1 MAGEDD
7 DGDAVSSTPGGF
19 RLRWDVFLSFRGE
32 DTRATIT
39 KSLYEALKSRG
50 VRVFLDDDGLDRGD
64 DIAPSLLEAIDDS
77 AAAIVVLSR
86 RYADSRWC
94 LEELAKI
101 CESSRRCLIL
111 PVFYQVD
118 PSDVRRQRGPFSEHF
133 SAHELQYGNAVVSRW
148 RSAMAKVGG
157 KAGYVCN
164 SSSKE
169 AEVVQGLVKKVLNEI
184 RKTPVGLASYTVGLD
199 SRVEDVMRLLDVRSN
214 GVRVVGIHG
223 MGGVGKTTLA
233 KALFNRL
240 VAYFDHRGLISNVR
254 ETSAGHEG
262 LVSLQNRLIGSLS
275 TAKMPVNELNAGISA
290 IKATVYEK
298 RVLIV
303 LDDVDNVEQLSAL
316 VGNRD
321 WFYEG
326 SRIIVTTRDRSVL
339 PDHLVNKL
347 YEVRELDSSQALELF
362 SYHALRKEKPP
373 DDFLALSE
381 QIVSLAGGLPLA
393 LEVFGSYLFDR
404 RRIEEWRDGLQ
415 KLKHIRPGNLQD
427 VLKISYDALD
437 EQEKCIFLDFAC
449 LFVKMNMKREDAIDI
464 LKGCGFDGEIA
475 IADLT
480 AKSLMKVYES
490 GMLWMHDQVRDL
502 GRQIVR
508 HESVVDP
515 GMRSR
520 LWDRDEILNVFKD
533 DKGTRCIQ
541 GIVLD
546 FESSIRRVWDP
557 SGERVSRDNFR
568 KSPSF
573 CSAVTY
579 LKERRKA
586 YLQNQAEKKRKV
598 VICSKPL
605 GAMVNLRLL
614 QINFVNLEG
623 KFKFLPAEL
632 KWLQWKGCP
641 MKFLPSDFSP
651 RRLAVLD
658 LSNSKLVSLWRG
670 RNKVPEQLMFLILHE
685 CSYLTAIPDLS
696 GNCALEKIVL
706 ELCVNLNKLHDSVGN
721 LNTLVHLNLRGCS
734 NLIELP
740 SDVSGLRKLENLILT
755 GCSKLKKL
763 PSNMDSMVSLKELL
777 LDETVIESLPE
788 SIFKLTKLE
797 RLSLNR
803 CKFLKGLPELI
814 GKLCSLK
821 EISLNDSALERLPD
835 SFGSLANLER
845 LSLLWCNS
853 LTTIPDSIGHLNSL
867 VEFLTYGSPIKEL
880 PASIGSL
887 SNLRELS
894 VGRGKFMRV
903 LPDSVAGLNSLAVL
917 QIDETLITNLP
928 NEIGALRTLE
938 KLEMRKCGFLR
949 SLPQSIGS
957 MRGLTAIVITD
968 ATITELPESVGMLEN
983 LTVLRLNGCKQ
994 LRKLPASIG
1003 QLMSLHRLQIANTAV
1018 TELPESFGML
1028 SSLMV
1033 LNMRKKHQNR
1043 EHTEEINFILPSSF
1057 SNLSL
1062 LYDLD
1067 AHACNISGK
1076 IFDDFE
1082 RLSSLETLNLSRNSF
1097 CSLPASLRGLSV
1109 LKKLLLSHCKKLK
1122 SLPPLPSSLDEVN
1135 IANCTSL
1142 ESISDISKLQNLV
1155 ELNLTSC
1162 DKVVDIPGLECLNSL
1177 VRLYASGCNACSSV
1191 VKKRLAKSYLR
1202 KIRNLS
1208 MPGSKIP
1215 DWFSQDVVT
1224 FSERKNCVL
1233 KSVIIGVVVSLNQQ
1247 IPDEIRE
1254 ELPAIVDILAKILV
1268 VDFPTFTSA
1277 LNLQGVPNTNED
1289 QFHLCRYPTC
1299 HRLVSQLKEGYKI
1312 HVTRRDPPLMK
1323 GVELK
1328 KWGIRLVYEDD
1339 DDYDGDEES
1348 LNESQQSLS
1357 EKLAKFFGS
1366 FEEGDCTCTPES
1378 SSSAHEEI
1386 VQETNT
1392 SERRL
1397 SLYDRG
1403 YFISCFVV
1411 LPLVFLS
1418 LSWLWRWLST

>member
-1 MAGEDD
+1 
-7 DGDAVSSTPGGF
+7 
-19 RLRWDVFLSFRGE
+19 
-32 DTRATIT
+32 
-39 KSLYEALKSRG
+39 
-50 VRVFLDDDGLDRGD
+50 
-64 DIAPSLLEAIDDS
+64 
-77 AAAIVVLSR
+77 
-86 RYADSRWC
+86 
-94 LEELAKI
+94 
-101 CESSRRCLIL
+101 
-111 PVFYQVD
+111 
-118 PSDVRRQRGPFSEHF
+118 
-133 SAHELQYGNAVVSRW
+133 
-148 RSAMAKVGG
+148 
-157 KAGYVCN
+157 
-164 SSSKE
+164 
-169 AEVVQGLVKKVLNEI
+169 
-184 RKTPVGLASYTVGLD
+184 
-199 SRVEDVMRLLDVRSN
+199 
-214 GVRVVGIHG
+214 
-223 MGGVGKTTLA
+223 
-233 KALFNRL
+233 
-240 VAYFDHRGLISNVR
+240 
-254 ETSAGHEG
+254 
-262 LVSLQNRLIGSLS
+262 
-275 TAKMPVNELNAGISA
+275 
-290 IKATVYEK
+290 
-298 RVLIV
+298 
-303 LDDVDNVEQLSAL
+303 
-316 VGNRD
+316 
-321 WFYEG
+321 
-326 SRIIVTTRDRSVL
+326 
-339 PDHLVNKL
+339 
-347 YEVRELDSSQALELF
+347 
-362 SYHALRKEKPP
+362 
-373 DDFLALSE
+373 
-381 QIVSLAGGLPLA
+381 
-393 LEVFGSYLFDR
+393 
-404 RRIEEWRDGLQ
+404 
-415 KLKHIRPGNLQD
+415 
-427 VLKISYDALD
+427 
-437 EQEKCIFLDFAC
+437 
-449 LFVKMNMKREDAIDI
+449 MNMKREDAIDI

-557 SGERVSRDNFR
+557 SG
-568 KSPSF
+568 
-573 CSAVTY
+573 
-579 LKERRKA
+579 
-586 YLQNQAEKKRKV
+586 
-598 VICSKPL
+598 
-605 GAMVNLRLL
+605 
-614 QINFVNLEG
+614 

-670 RNKVPEQLMFLILHE
+670 RNKVPEQLMFLILRE

-696 GNCALEKIVL
+696 GNRALEKIVL

-763 PSNMDSMVSLKELL
+763 PSNMDSMISLKELL

-867 VEFLTYGSPIKEL
+867 VEFLTYASPIKEL

-894 VGRGKFMRV
+894 VGRGDFMRV

-928 NEIGALRTLE
+928 HEIGALKTLE

-968 ATITELPESVGMLEN
+968 ASITELPESVGMLEN

-1033 LNMRKKHQNR
+1033 LKMRKKHQKR

-1076 IFDDFE
+1076 IVDDFE

-1142 ESISDISKLQNLV
+1142 ESISDISNLQNLV

-1233 KSVIIGVVVSLNQQ
+1233 KSVIIGVVVSLNQL

-1277 LNLQGVPNTNED
+1277 LNLRGVPNTNED

-1299 HRLVSQLKEGYKI
+1299 HPLVSQLKEGYKI

-1339 DDYDGDEES
+1339 DDYEGDEES

>member
-7 DGDAVSSTPGGF
+7 DGDAVSSTTGGF

-32 DTRATIT
+32 DTRTTIT

-77 AAAIVVLSR
+77 AAAIVILSR

-133 SAHELQYGNAVVSRW
+133 SAHELQYGNADVSRW

-169 AEVVQGLVKKVLNEI
+169 AEVVQGL
-184 RKTPVGLASYTVGLD
+184 
-199 SRVEDVMRLLDVRSN
+199 
-214 GVRVVGIHG
+214 
-223 MGGVGKTTLA
+223 
-233 KALFNRL
+233 
-240 VAYFDHRGLISNVR
+240 
-254 ETSAGHEG
+254 
-262 LVSLQNRLIGSLS
+262 
-275 TAKMPVNELNAGISA
+275 
-290 IKATVYEK
+290 
-298 RVLIV
+298 
-303 LDDVDNVEQLSAL
+303 
-316 VGNRD
+316 
-321 WFYEG
+321 
-326 SRIIVTTRDRSVL
+326 
-339 PDHLVNKL
+339 
-347 YEVRELDSSQALELF
+347 
-362 SYHALRKEKPP
+362 
-373 DDFLALSE
+373 
-381 QIVSLAGGLPLA
+381 
-393 LEVFGSYLFDR
+393 
-404 RRIEEWRDGLQ
+404 
-415 KLKHIRPGNLQD
+415 
-427 VLKISYDALD
+427 
-437 EQEKCIFLDFAC
+437 
-449 LFVKMNMKREDAIDI
+449 
-464 LKGCGFDGEIA
+464 
-475 IADLT
+475 
-480 AKSLMKVYES
+480 
-490 GMLWMHDQVRDL
+490 
-502 GRQIVR
+502 
-508 HESVVDP
+508 
-515 GMRSR
+515 
-520 LWDRDEILNVFKD
+520 
-533 DKGTRCIQ
+533 GTRYIK

-546 FESSIRRVWDP
+546 FESSIRKVWDP
-557 SGERVSRDNFR
+557 SGERVSWDNFR

-573 CSAVTY
+573 SSAITY
-579 LKERRKA
+579 LKERHKA
-586 YLQNQAEKKRKV
+586 YLQNKAKKKREV

-641 MKFLPSDFSP
+641 RKFLPSDFSP
-651 RRLAVLD
+651 RQLAVLD
-658 LSNSKLVSLWRG
+658 LSNSKLVSLWSG

-696 GNCALEKIVL
+696 GNRALEKIVL
-706 ELCVNLNKLHDSVGN
+706 ELCVNLKKLHDSVGN

-763 PSNMDSMVSLKELL
+763 PNNMDSMVSLKDLL
-777 LDETVIESLPE
+777 LDETVIDSLPE

-797 RLSLNR
+797 KLSLNR

-821 EISLNDSALERLPD
+821 EISLNGSALEKLPD

-867 VEFLTYGSPIKEL
+867 VEFLTYASPIKEL

-894 VGRGKFMRV
+894 VGRGEFMRV
-903 LPDSVAGLNSLAVL
+903 LPDSVGGLNSLVVL

-928 NEIGALRTLE
+928 HEIGALKTLE

-968 ATITELPESVGMLEN
+968 ASITELPESVGMLEN

-1033 LNMRKKHQNR
+1033 LNMRKKHQKR

-1057 SNLSL
+1057 SNLSS

-1067 AHACNISGK
+1067 AYACNISGK
-1076 IFDDFE
+1076 IVDDFE
-1082 RLSSLETLNLSRNSF
+1082 RLSSLKTLNLSRNSF
-1097 CSLPASLRGLSV
+1097 CSLPARLTGLSV

-1142 ESISDISKLQNLV
+1142 ESISDISNLQNLV

-1162 DKVVDIPGLECLNSL
+1162 GKVVDIPGLECLNSL

-1215 DWFSQDVVT
+1215 DWFSQGLIT

-1247 IPDEIRE
+1247 IPDEMRE
-1254 ELPAIVDILAKILV
+1254 ELPAIVDIQAKILV

-1289 QFHLCRYPTC
+1289 QFHLCRYPTG
-1299 HRLVSQLKEGYKI
+1299 HPLVSQLKEGYKI
-1312 HVTRRDPPLMK
+1312 HVTRRDPPLMT

-1328 KWGIRLVYEDD
+1328 KWGIRFVYEGDD
-1339 DDYDGDEES
+1339 EYEGDEES

-1357 EKLAKFFGS
+1357 EKLAKFFDS
-1366 FEEGDCTCTPES
+1366 FEEGD
-1378 SSSAHEEI
+1378 
-1386 VQETNT
+1386 
-1392 SERRL
+1392 
-1397 SLYDRG
+1397 
-1403 YFISCFVV
+1403 
-1411 LPLVFLS
+1411 
-1418 LSWLWRWLST
+1418 

>member
-7 DGDAVSSTPGGF
+7 DGDAVSSTAGGF

-32 DTRATIT
+32 DTRSTIT

-118 PSDVRRQRGPFSEHF
+118 PSDVRRQGGPFSEHF

-169 AEVVQGLVKKVLNEI
+169 AEVVQGLVKKVLNVL

-214 GVRVVGIHG
+214 GVQVLGIHG

-240 VAYFDHRGLISNVR
+240 VADFAYRGFISNVT
-254 ETSAGHEG
+254 ETSAGHE
-262 LVSLQNRLIGSLS
+262 NRLIGSLS
-275 TAKMPVNELNAGISA
+275 TLKMPVNELNAGISA
-290 IKATVYEK
+290 MKGTVYEK

-326 SRIIVTTRDRSVL
+326 SRIIVTTRDRSAL

-373 DDFLALSE
+373 GDFLALSE
-381 QIVSLAGGLPLA
+381 QIVTLTGGLPLA
-393 LEVFGSYLFDR
+393 LEVFGSYLLYR
-404 RRIEEWRDGLQ
+404 RRIEEWRDSLQ

-480 AKSLMKVYES
+480 TKSLLKVYED
-490 GMLWMHDQVRDL
+490 GMLWMHDQVIDM

-546 FESSIRRVWDP
+546 FESSIRMVRDP
-557 SGERVSRDNFR
+557 SGDRVSWDNFR

-573 CSAVTY
+573 SSAVTY
-579 LKERRKA
+579 LKERHRA
-586 YLQNQAEKKRKV
+586 YLQNQAEKKREV

-641 MKFLPSDFSP
+641 LKFLPSDFCP

-658 LSNSKLVSLWRG
+658 LSKSKLVSLWRG
-670 RNKVPEQLMFLILHE
+670 CNKVPEQLMFLILHE

-696 GNCALEKIVL
+696 GNRALEKIVL

-821 EISLNDSALERLPD
+821 EISLNDSALEKLPD

-845 LSLLWCNS
+845 LSLLRCNS

-894 VGRGKFMRV
+894 VGRGEFMRE
-903 LPDSVAGLNSLAVL
+903 LPDSVGGLNSLVVL
-917 QIDETLITNLP
+917 QINETLITNLP
-928 NEIGALRTLE
+928 HEIGALRTLE

-957 MRGLTAIVITD
+957 MRGLTAMVITD

-983 LTVLRLNGCKQ
+983 LTVFHLNGCKQ

-1003 QLMSLHRLQIANTAV
+1003 QLKSLHRLHMVDTAV

-1033 LNMRKKHQNR
+1033 LKMGKTLQKR
-1043 EHTEEINFILPSSF
+1043 ERTEEINFILPTSF

-1062 LYDLD
+1062 LYELD
-1067 AHACNISGK
+1067 ARACNISGK
-1076 IFDDFE
+1076 VDDFE

-1142 ESISDISKLQNLV
+1142 ESISDISNLQNLV

-1215 DWFSQDVVT
+1215 DWFSQGVVT

-1254 ELPAIVDILAKILV
+1254 LPAIVDIQAKILV
-1268 VDFPTFTSA
+1268 GDFPTFTSA

-1289 QFHLCRYPTC
+1289 QFHLCRYQTGFP
-1299 HRLVSQLKEGYKI
+1299 LVSQLKEGYKI
-1312 HVTRRDPPLMK
+1312 HVSRRDPPLMK

-1328 KWGIRLVYEDD
+1328 KWGVRFVYEND
-1339 DDYDGDEES
+1339 DDYEGDEES

-1357 EKLAKFFGS
+1357 QKLAKFLGS
-1366 FEEGDCTCTPES
+1366 FEEGDCTCIPES

-1386 VQETNT
+1386 VQETKT

-1411 LPLVFLS
+1411 FPLVFLS

>member
-7 DGDAVSSTPGGF
+7 DGNAVSSTTGGF

-32 DTRATIT
+32 DTRSTIT
-39 KSLYEALKSRG
+39 KSLYEALKSCG
-50 VRVFLDDDGLDRGD
+50 FRVFLDDDGLDRGD

-101 CESSRRCLIL
+101 CESRRRCLIL

-133 SAHELQYGNAVVSRW
+133 SGHELQYGNAVVSRW

-184 RKTPVGLASYTVGLD
+184 RKTPVGLGSYTVGLD
-199 SRVEDVMRLLDVRSN
+199 SRVEDAMRLLDVRSN
-214 GVRVVGIHG
+214 GVRVLGIHG

-240 VAYFDHRGLISNVR
+240 VAYFEHRGFISNVR

-275 TAKMPVNELNAGISA
+275 TV
-290 IKATVYEK
+290 K
-298 RVLIV
+298 RILIV

-339 PDHLVNKL
+339 PGHLVNKL

-373 DDFLALSE
+373 DDFLALSD
-381 QIVSLAGGLPLA
+381 QIVSLTGGLPLA
-393 LEVFGSYLFDR
+393 LEVFGSYLLYR

-546 FESSIRRVWDP
+546 FESSIRIVRDP
-557 SGERVSRDNFR
+557 SGERVSWDNFR
-568 KSPSF
+568 NSPSF
-573 CSAVTY
+573 CSAITY
-579 LKERRKA
+579 LKERHKA
-586 YLQNQAEKKRKV
+586 YLQNQAEKKREV

-605 GAMVNLRLL
+605 GAMVNLRLI

-641 MKFLPSDFSP
+641 LKFLPSDFSP

-658 LSNSKLVSLWRG
+658 LSKSKLVSLWSG
-670 RNKVPEQLMFLILHE
+670 HNKVPEQLMFLILHE
-685 CSYLTAIPDLS
+685 CSCLTAIPDLS
-696 GNCALEKIVL
+696 GNRALEKIVL

-721 LNTLVHLNLRGCS
+721 LNTLIHLNLRGCS

-797 RLSLNR
+797 KLSLNR

-821 EISLNDSALERLPD
+821 EISLNDSALEKLPD

-887 SNLRELS
+887 SSLRELS
-894 VGRGKFMRV
+894 MGCGEFIRE
-903 LPDSVAGLNSLAVL
+903 LPDSVGGLTSLVVL
-917 QIDETLITNLP
+917 QINETSITILP
-928 NEIGALRTLE
+928 NEIGALKTLE

-949 SLPQSIGS
+949 SLPQAIGN

-983 LTVLRLNGCKQ
+983 LTVLHLNGCKQ
-994 LRKLPASIG
+994 LRELPASIG
-1003 QLMSLHRLQIANTAV
+1003 QLKSLHRLQMANTAV

-1033 LNMRKKHQNR
+1033 LKMGKTLQKR

-1076 IFDDFE
+1076 IVDDLE

-1155 ELNLTSC
+1155 ELNLASC

-1215 DWFSQDVVT
+1215 DWFSQGVVT

-1247 IPDEIRE
+1247 IPDEMRE
-1254 ELPAIVDILAKILV
+1254 ELPAIVDIQAKIHV
-1268 VDFPTFTSA
+1268 VDFPTFSSA

-1289 QFHLCRYPTC
+1289 QFHLCRYPTG
-1299 HRLVSQLKEGYKI
+1299 HPLVSQLKEGYKI

-1328 KWGIRLVYEDD
+1328 KWGIRFVYEDD
-1339 DDYDGDEES
+1339 DDYEGDEES

>member
-1 MAGEDD
+1 
-7 DGDAVSSTPGGF
+7 
-19 RLRWDVFLSFRGE
+19 
-32 DTRATIT
+32 
-39 KSLYEALKSRG
+39 
-50 VRVFLDDDGLDRGD
+50 
-64 DIAPSLLEAIDDS
+64 
-77 AAAIVVLSR
+77 
-86 RYADSRWC
+86 
-94 LEELAKI
+94 
-101 CESSRRCLIL
+101 
-111 PVFYQVD
+111 
-118 PSDVRRQRGPFSEHF
+118 
-133 SAHELQYGNAVVSRW
+133 
-148 RSAMAKVGG
+148 
-157 KAGYVCN
+157 
-164 SSSKE
+164 
-169 AEVVQGLVKKVLNEI
+169 
-184 RKTPVGLASYTVGLD
+184 
-199 SRVEDVMRLLDVRSN
+199 
-214 GVRVVGIHG
+214 
-223 MGGVGKTTLA
+223 
-233 KALFNRL
+233 
-240 VAYFDHRGLISNVR
+240 
-254 ETSAGHEG
+254 
-262 LVSLQNRLIGSLS
+262 
-275 TAKMPVNELNAGISA
+275 
-290 IKATVYEK
+290 
-298 RVLIV
+298 
-303 LDDVDNVEQLSAL
+303 
-316 VGNRD
+316 
-321 WFYEG
+321 
-326 SRIIVTTRDRSVL
+326 
-339 PDHLVNKL
+339 
-347 YEVRELDSSQALELF
+347 
-362 SYHALRKEKPP
+362 
-373 DDFLALSE
+373 
-381 QIVSLAGGLPLA
+381 
-393 LEVFGSYLFDR
+393 
-404 RRIEEWRDGLQ
+404 
-415 KLKHIRPGNLQD
+415 
-427 VLKISYDALD
+427 
-437 EQEKCIFLDFAC
+437 
-449 LFVKMNMKREDAIDI
+449 MNMKREDAIDI

-480 AKSLMKVYES
+480 AKSLMKVYED
-490 GMLWMHDQVRDL
+490 GMLWMHDQVRDM
-502 GRQIVR
+502 GRQIVV

-520 LWDRDEILNVFKD
+520 LWDSDEILNVFKD

-557 SGERVSRDNFR
+557 SG
-568 KSPSF
+568 
-573 CSAVTY
+573 
-579 LKERRKA
+579 
-586 YLQNQAEKKRKV
+586 
-598 VICSKPL
+598 
-605 GAMVNLRLL
+605 
-614 QINFVNLEG
+614 
-623 KFKFLPAEL
+623 KFKFLPPEL

-670 RNKVPEQLMFLILHE
+670 RNKVPEQLMFLILHK

-696 GNCALEKIVL
+696 GNRALEKIVL

-740 SDVSGLRKLENLILT
+740 SDVSGLRKLENLFLT

-821 EISLNDSALERLPD
+821 EISLNESALEKLPD

-845 LSLLWCNS
+845 LSLLWCES
-853 LTTIPDSIGHLNSL
+853 LTTIPDSIGNLNSL

-894 VGRGKFMRV
+894 VGRGEFMRV
-903 LPDSVAGLNSLAVL
+903 LPDSVGGLNSLVVL

-949 SLPQSIGS
+949 SLPQSIES

-983 LTVLRLNGCKQ
+983 LSVLRLNGCKQ

-1033 LNMRKKHQNR
+1033 LNMRKKHQKR

-1067 AHACNISGK
+1067 AYACNIAGK

-1122 SLPPLPSSLDEVN
+1122 SLPPLPSSLDKVN

-1142 ESISDISKLQNLV
+1142 ESISDISNLQNLV

-1299 HRLVSQLKEGYKI
+1299 HPLVSQLKEGYKI

-1339 DDYDGDEES
+1339 DDYEGDEES

-1366 FEEGDCTCTPES
+1366 FEEGDCSCTPES

-1403 YFISCFVV
+1403 YFISCLVV

>member
-1 MAGEDD
+1 
-7 DGDAVSSTPGGF
+7 
-19 RLRWDVFLSFRGE
+19 
-32 DTRATIT
+32 
-39 KSLYEALKSRG
+39 
-50 VRVFLDDDGLDRGD
+50 
-64 DIAPSLLEAIDDS
+64 
-77 AAAIVVLSR
+77 
-86 RYADSRWC
+86 
-94 LEELAKI
+94 
-101 CESSRRCLIL
+101 
-111 PVFYQVD
+111 
-118 PSDVRRQRGPFSEHF
+118 
-133 SAHELQYGNAVVSRW
+133 
-148 RSAMAKVGG
+148 
-157 KAGYVCN
+157 
-164 SSSKE
+164 KE

-184 RKTPVGLASYTVGLD
+184 RKTPVGLGSYTVGLD
-199 SRVEDVMRLLDVRSN
+199 SRVEDAMRLLDVRSN
-214 GVRVVGIHG
+214 GVRVLGIHG

-240 VAYFDHRGLISNVR
+240 VAYFEHRGFISN
-254 ETSAGHEG
+254 
-262 LVSLQNRLIGSLS
+262 
-275 TAKMPVNELNAGISA
+275 
-290 IKATVYEK
+290 
-298 RVLIV
+298 
-303 LDDVDNVEQLSAL
+303 
-316 VGNRD
+316 
-321 WFYEG
+321 
-326 SRIIVTTRDRSVL
+326 
-339 PDHLVNKL
+339 
-347 YEVRELDSSQALELF
+347 
-362 SYHALRKEKPP
+362 
-373 DDFLALSE
+373 
-381 QIVSLAGGLPLA
+381 
-393 LEVFGSYLFDR
+393 
-404 RRIEEWRDGLQ
+404 
-415 KLKHIRPGNLQD
+415 
-427 VLKISYDALD
+427 
-437 EQEKCIFLDFAC
+437 
-449 LFVKMNMKREDAIDI
+449 
-464 LKGCGFDGEIA
+464 
-475 IADLT
+475 
-480 AKSLMKVYES
+480 
-490 GMLWMHDQVRDL
+490 
-502 GRQIVR
+502 
-508 HESVVDP
+508 
-515 GMRSR
+515 
-520 LWDRDEILNVFKD
+520 
-533 DKGTRCIQ
+533 GTRCIQ

-546 FESSIRRVWDP
+546 FESSIRIVRDP
-557 SGERVSRDNFR
+557 SGERVSWDNFR
-568 KSPSF
+568 NSPSF
-573 CSAVTY
+573 CSAITY
-579 LKERRKA
+579 LKERHKA
-586 YLQNQAEKKRKV
+586 YLQNQAEKKREV

-605 GAMVNLRLL
+605 GAMVNLRLI

-641 MKFLPSDFSP
+641 LKFLPSDFSP

-658 LSNSKLVSLWRG
+658 LSKSKLVSLWSG
-670 RNKVPEQLMFLILHE
+670 HNKVPEQLMFLILHE
-685 CSYLTAIPDLS
+685 CSCLTAIPDLS
-696 GNCALEKIVL
+696 GNRALEKIVL

-721 LNTLVHLNLRGCS
+721 LNTLIHLNLRGCS

-797 RLSLNR
+797 KLSLNR

-821 EISLNDSALERLPD
+821 EISLNDSALEKLPD

-887 SNLRELS
+887 SSLRELS
-894 VGRGKFMRV
+894 MGCGEFIRE
-903 LPDSVAGLNSLAVL
+903 LPDSVGGLTSLVVL
-917 QIDETLITNLP
+917 QINETSITILP
-928 NEIGALRTLE
+928 NEIGALKTLE

-949 SLPQSIGS
+949 SLPQAIGN

-983 LTVLRLNGCKQ
+983 LTVLHLNGCKQ
-994 LRKLPASIG
+994 LRELPASIG
-1003 QLMSLHRLQIANTAV
+1003 QLKSLHRLQMANTAV

-1033 LNMRKKHQNR
+1033 LKMGKTLQKR

-1076 IFDDFE
+1076 IVDDLE

-1155 ELNLTSC
+1155 ELNLASC

-1215 DWFSQDVVT
+1215 DWFSQGVVT

-1247 IPDEIRE
+1247 IPDEMRE
-1254 ELPAIVDILAKILV
+1254 ELPAIVDIQAKIHV
-1268 VDFPTFTSA
+1268 VDFPTFSSA

-1289 QFHLCRYPTC
+1289 QFHLCRYPTG
-1299 HRLVSQLKEGYKI
+1299 HPLVSQLKEGYKI

-1328 KWGIRLVYEDD
+1328 KWGIRFVYEDD
-1339 DDYDGDEES
+1339 DDYEGDEES

-1403 YFISCFVV
+1403 GTVQAMRMRRDIT
-1411 LPLVFLS
+1411 LMILKLMRGG
-1418 LSWLWRWLST
+1418 WRNEANPDLCKYNDIFYI